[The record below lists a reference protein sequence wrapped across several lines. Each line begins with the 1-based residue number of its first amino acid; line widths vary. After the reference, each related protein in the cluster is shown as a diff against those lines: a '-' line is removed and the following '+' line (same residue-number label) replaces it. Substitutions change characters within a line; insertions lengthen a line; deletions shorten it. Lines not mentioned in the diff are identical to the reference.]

1 MLGKKFATRLNSF
14 TSNSELLWPDKS
26 KITTLDL
33 IKRAATVKGL
43 TDIDL
48 NYPDHFEENIKDIIK
63 CSKDNGVNI
72 NGLAMRYYSNSKFK
86 LGAFTNPDK
95 KIQQEAIDITKKGID
110 AARES
115 GCTLMTLWLGQDGFD
130 YSFQADYND
139 LWQKEIDGIREVAEH
154 DSHCNISL
162 EYKPNE
168 PRAYSLLSN
177 LTSTLL
183 AISQVGLPNLGV
195 TLDFAHL
202 LYASEQPAFSA
213 ALVSKSSKLLG
224 VHLND
229 GYAKRDDGLMV
240 GSVHYQATAEL
251 LYQISNDGY
260 DGVIYFDTFPNI
272 INLDPVKECETNIE
286 TVKQIL
292 EVVKSLQN
300 NNQLRESMQKQD
312 SITAQQIFN
321 KALRDNAFT
330 K

>member
-14 TSNSELLWPDKS
+14 YSKSNNSNLTA
-26 KITTLDL
+26 IDL
-33 IKRAATVKGL
+33 INRAAKVEGL

-48 NYPDHFEENIKDIIK
+48 NYPDHVRDDFKSTLNCAKN
-63 CSKDNGVNI
+63 NGLNI
-72 NGLAMRYYSNSKFK
+72 NGFAMRYYSNEKFK

-95 KIQQEAIDITKKGID
+95 QVRKESIELTKKGID
-110 AARES
+110 LARES
-115 GCTLMTLWLGQDGFD
+115 DCNLMTLWLGQDGFD
-130 YSFQADYND
+130 YSFQADYKD
-139 LWQKEIDGIREVAEH
+139 LWKKELEGIQEVAQH
-154 DSHCNISL
+154 DPECNISI

-177 LTSTLL
+177 LHSTLL
-183 AISQVGLPNLGV
+183 AISQIDSANLGV

-202 LYASEQPAFSA
+202 LYANEQPAFSA
-213 ALVSKSSKLLG
+213 AMVSDYSKLFG

-240 GSVHYQATAEL
+240 ASVHYQATVEL
-251 LYQISNDGY
+251 LYQITKDGY

-272 INLDPVKECETNIE
+272 TNLDPVKECQTNIQ

-292 EVVKSLQN
+292 KIVENLISN
-300 NNQLRESMQKQD
+300 NNLSESMKSQD
-312 SITAQQIFN
+312 PITAQEIFYKTLN
-321 KALRDNAFT
+321 KINE

>member
-14 TSNSELLWPDKS
+14 YSKSNNSNLTA
-26 KITTLDL
+26 IDL
-33 IKRAATVKGL
+33 INRAAKVEGL

-48 NYPDHFEENIKDIIK
+48 NYPDHVRDDFKSTLNCAKN
-63 CSKDNGVNI
+63 NGLNI
-72 NGLAMRYYSNSKFK
+72 NGFAMRYYSNEKFK

-95 KIQQEAIDITKKGID
+95 QVRKESIELTKKGID
-110 AARES
+110 LARES
-115 GCTLMTLWLGQDGFD
+115 DCNLMTLWLGQDGFD
-130 YSFQADYND
+130 YSFQADYKD
-139 LWQKEIDGIREVAEH
+139 LWKKELEGIQEVAQH
-154 DSHCNISL
+154 DPECNISI

-177 LTSTLL
+177 LHSTLL
-183 AISQVGLPNLGV
+183 AISQIDLANLGV

-202 LYASEQPAFSA
+202 LYANEQPAFSA
-213 ALVSKSSKLLG
+213 AMVSDYSKLFG

-240 GSVHYQATAEL
+240 ASVHYQATVEL
-251 LYQISNDGY
+251 LYQITKDGY

-272 INLDPVKECETNIE
+272 TNLDPVKECQTNIQ

-292 EVVKSLQN
+292 KIVENLISN
-300 NNQLRESMQKQD
+300 NNLSESMKSQD
-312 SITAQQIFN
+312 PITAQEIFYKTLN
-321 KALRDNAFT
+321 KINE

>member
-14 TSNSELLWPDKS
+14 YSKSNNSNLTA
-26 KITTLDL
+26 IDL
-33 IKRAATVKGL
+33 INRAAKVEGL

-48 NYPDHFEENIKDIIK
+48 NYPDHVRDDFKSTLNCAKN
-63 CSKDNGVNI
+63 NGLNI
-72 NGLAMRYYSNSKFK
+72 NGFAMRYYSNEKFK

-95 KIQQEAIDITKKGID
+95 QVRKEAIELTKKGID
-110 AARES
+110 LARES
-115 GCTLMTLWLGQDGFD
+115 DCNLMTLWLGQDGFD
-130 YSFQADYND
+130 YSFQADYKD
-139 LWQKEIDGIREVAEH
+139 LWKKELEGIQEVAQH
-154 DSHCNISL
+154 DPECNISI

-177 LTSTLL
+177 LHSTLL
-183 AISQVGLPNLGV
+183 AISQIDLANLGV

-202 LYASEQPAFSA
+202 LYANEQPAFSA
-213 ALVSKSSKLLG
+213 AMGSDYSKLFG

-240 GSVHYQATAEL
+240 ASVHYQATVEL
-251 LYQISNDGY
+251 LYQITKDGY

-272 INLDPVKECETNIE
+272 TNLDPVKECQTNIQ

-292 EVVKSLQN
+292 KIVENLISN
-300 NNQLRESMQKQD
+300 NNLSESMKSQD
-312 SITAQQIFN
+312 PITAQEIFYKTLN
-321 KALRDNAFT
+321 KINE